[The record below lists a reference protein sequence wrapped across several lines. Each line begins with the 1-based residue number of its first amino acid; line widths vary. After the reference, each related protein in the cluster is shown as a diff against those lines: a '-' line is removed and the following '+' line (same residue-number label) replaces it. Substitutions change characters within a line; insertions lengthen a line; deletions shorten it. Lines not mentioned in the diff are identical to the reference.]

1 MDDCCKPQEH
11 MASIQF
17 DYSTLSTSISRSELG
32 SIIGH
37 HILENPYDIQE
48 ESNSEKSNE
57 EGEIY
62 VHPSPPDKYNIVY
75 LTFGLLG
82 IGTLLPWNFFITAN
96 DYWMYKFR
104 SVVNTS
110 CVNNHNKSD
119 LQAAFTSYMALSNN
133 VPYVSFL
140 IICTL
145 FANRFSKL
153 FRVIA
158 PLVFLFILFSIVTAC
173 VSIDTDSWQMGFF
186 TLTIFVIIVVGV
198 ASAILQSGVSG
209 IAALLPAEYMHIMV
223 LGQAFAGILASV
235 AEIISLL
242 GKCDSIKSA
251 LIYFF
256 TSDAVIL
263 LTLISYII
271 IQKSEFFKYH
281 TYSLKDATALKDV
294 SGGITREK
302 VSILHLLKLIWPY
315 AAAILL
321 DFWVTIG
328 IFPGLAVLIEPET
341 SGTLWNGRLFIP
353 VTCFLLFNLSD
364 FCGRIVGGWLPIP
377 HSKRMHLLAFCAL
390 RIIFFPL
397 IMLCNLNPRY
407 HLPVLFS
414 SDIYYISFMTM
425 LGFTNGYFVAVAMV
439 VGIKSVNPLLQEMA
453 GIILSTFLGAG
464 LMLGALMSYI
474 CIKIV

>member
-110 CVNNHNKSD
+110 CVGNHDKSN

-186 TLTIFVIIVVGV
+186 TLTIFLIIVVGV

-223 LGQAFAGILASV
+223 LGQAFAGI
-235 AEIISLL
+235 
-242 GKCDSIKSA
+242 
-251 LIYFF
+251 
-256 TSDAVIL
+256 
-263 LTLISYII
+263 
-271 IQKSEFFKYH
+271 FKYH

-341 SGTLWNGRLFIP
+341 NGTLWNGRLFIP
-353 VTCFLLFNLSD
+353 VTCFLLFNISD

-377 HSKRMHLLAFCAL
+377 HSKRIHLLAFCAL